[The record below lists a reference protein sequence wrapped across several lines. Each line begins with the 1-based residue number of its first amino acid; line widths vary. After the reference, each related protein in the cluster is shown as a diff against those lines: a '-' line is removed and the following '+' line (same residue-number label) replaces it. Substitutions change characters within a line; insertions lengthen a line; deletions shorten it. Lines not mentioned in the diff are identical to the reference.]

1 VAPDAEVIY
10 VNSIERWQE
19 KETMEATLMMMCK
32 ETPQALTI
40 KHLTAIS
47 TTPIARQ
54 IPFSNA
60 IMQREGA
67 PHKDPSQDAAYPD
80 LGQGMSRVA
89 RTG

>member
-1 VAPDAEVIY
+1 
-10 VNSIERWQE
+10 
-19 KETMEATLMMMCK
+19 M
-32 ETPQALTI
+32 
-40 KHLTAIS
+40 
-47 TTPIARQ
+47 
-54 IPFSNA
+54 PFSNA